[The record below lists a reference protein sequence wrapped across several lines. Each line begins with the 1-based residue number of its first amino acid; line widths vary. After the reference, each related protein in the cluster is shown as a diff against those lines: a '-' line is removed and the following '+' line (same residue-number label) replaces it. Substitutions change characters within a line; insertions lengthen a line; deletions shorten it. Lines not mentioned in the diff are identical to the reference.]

1 MFNVRF
7 TGTRR
12 LMFTGM
18 TMISLF
24 PGSDVSVLW
33 CGVNVALYFLKSKYF
48 FKFVTIPDLT
58 TVWKYC
64 ILYADSI
71 KPR

>member
-48 FKFVTIPDLT
+48 F
-58 TVWKYC
+58 
-64 ILYADSI
+64 
-71 KPR
+71 

>member
-1 MFNVRF
+1 MFFHYPHVDMFNVRF

-24 PGSDVSVLW
+24 PV
-33 CGVNVALYFLKSKYF
+33 
-48 FKFVTIPDLT
+48 VT
-58 TVWKYC
+58 
-64 ILYADSI
+64 
-71 KPR
+71 